1 MKVKNFERKFVI
13 AFWIMIVIGLIFA
26 LLSAIFFMCGNDLAG
41 TLGIVST
48 ILSLILS
55 FVSIIY
61 TYVSGK
67 QTLKTITTIKEQN
80 DSLVEE
86 IRRQLRKD
94 NYNDNNLDNI

>member
-1 MKVKNFERKFVI
+1 MKIKNIERKFVI
-13 AFWIMIVIGLIFA
+13 AFWIMIGIGLLFA
-26 LLSAIFFMCGNDLAG
+26 LLSAIFFVCGNDMAG
-41 TLGIVST
+41 ALGIVST
-48 ILSLILS
+48 VLSLILS

-67 QTLKTITTIKEQN
+67 QTLKTMTAIKEQN

-86 IRRQLRKD
+86 IKRQLRKD